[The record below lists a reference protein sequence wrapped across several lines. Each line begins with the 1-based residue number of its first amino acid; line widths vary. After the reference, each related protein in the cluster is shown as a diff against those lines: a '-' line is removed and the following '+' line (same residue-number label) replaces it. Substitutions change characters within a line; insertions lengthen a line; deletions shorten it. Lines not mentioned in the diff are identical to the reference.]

1 MDDAVRLWTLEKMTD
16 TALELELNK
25 PSSASAGIQ
34 QWADVFYGVLVAPG
48 QTMTVLADSSQYK
61 SDGMAFILAVIT
73 VVSSS
78 LVAAVG
84 ASGGDTGALAQLGI
98 AFCMLIGVLTWSSLS
113 FLLYVLSRLVRSP
126 NHALGSAFVVTGW
139 AFVPVYFINPAKCLL
154 SVPLLGWL
162 VVIALVLWI
171 FVLQWIAYQSML
183 KFSRKRMI
191 ALAFALPVLYKLSLL
206 CGLIFILAI
215 LF

>member
-1 MDDAVRLWTLEKMTD
+1 MTD
-16 TALELELNK
+16 TAVELEVNK

-48 QTMTVLADSSQYK
+48 QTLRVLADSSQYK
-61 SDGMAFILAVIT
+61 SDGLAFVLAGIT

-84 ASGGDTGALAQLGI
+84 SSGGDAGALAQLGI
-98 AFCMLIGVLTWSSLS
+98 AFCMVFGILTWSGLS

-126 NHALGSAFVVTGW
+126 NHDLGSSFVVTGW
-139 AFVPVYFINPAKCLL
+139 TFVPVYFINPAKCLL

-183 KFSRKRMI
+183 RFSRKRMI
-191 ALAFALPVLYKLSLL
+191 ALVFGLPLLYKLTLL
-206 CGLIFILAI
+206 WGLFFVLAI